1 MSNVVTYSSRRN
13 SRPICGNEAVTPDS
27 HPIGA
32 IVSRVEN
39 CGTPELSLRGVKRRS
54 NLDLDVG
61 DRLRLL
67 RHFVPR
73 NDMSVVRIMVEVC
86 RKF

>member
-1 MSNVVTYSSRRN
+1 M
-13 SRPICGNEAVTPDS
+13 
-27 HPIGA
+27 GA

-39 CGTPELSLRGVKRRS
+39 CGTPELSLRGVKRLS
-54 NLDLDVG
+54 NLALDVA

-67 RHFVPR
+67 RHFVPPK
-73 NDMSVVRIMVEVC
+73 DISVVRIMVEVY